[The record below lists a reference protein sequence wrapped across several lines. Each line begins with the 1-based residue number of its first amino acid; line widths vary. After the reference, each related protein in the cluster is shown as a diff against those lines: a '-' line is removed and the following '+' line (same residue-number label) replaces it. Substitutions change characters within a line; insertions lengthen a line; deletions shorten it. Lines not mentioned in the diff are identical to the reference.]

1 MKLTKNIQKK
11 NNNNKFSSKKLEND
25 QLWSNNQSNASLTAI
40 DLIKGIIPK
49 VLSDSINNFI
59 NNRMHTKEI
68 ITNFINEL
76 QKEILEEIW
85 KPRCEIMLV
94 NEQFAGI
101 DRKQKYKKKP
111 LNYVL
116 TISNCNI
123 LNDNLELGMRGTL
136 HSIRFGGD
144 WLGFIMIVN

>member
-1 MKLTKNIQKK
+1 M
-11 NNNNKFSSKKLEND
+11 
-25 QLWSNNQSNASLTAI
+25 TAI

-59 NNRMHTKEI
+59 KNRMHTKEI

-111 LNYVL
+111 LNYILL
-116 TISNCNI
+116 TISNSNI
-123 LNDNLELGMRGTL
+123 LNDNLELGMRGHYIQL
-136 HSIRFGGD
+136 D
-144 WLGFIMIVN
+144 LGVIGWVL